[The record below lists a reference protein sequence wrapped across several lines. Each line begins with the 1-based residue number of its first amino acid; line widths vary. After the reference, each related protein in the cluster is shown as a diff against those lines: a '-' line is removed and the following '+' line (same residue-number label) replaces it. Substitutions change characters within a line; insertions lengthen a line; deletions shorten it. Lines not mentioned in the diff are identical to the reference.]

1 MLQRTNALQQKMR
14 VTAVQMPKRRRA
26 WGRGRPK
33 KRKYKR
39 TRRGRRRRRRVRY
52 TMPSKMLVKLRYNTK
67 VTLDPDAT
75 ALGGEHLFRANC
87 IYDPDYTGAGHQ
99 PRGFDQWMGLYHRF
113 HVIGS
118 RIRARCVS
126 IGTET
131 VPFYLGISKS
141 RGGSSNLGI
150 AEENIERI
158 GTSTMVLPGGNNI
171 GRVKSSFSTKR
182 FYKIKNM
189 MDNDQLSGTAS
200 SSPTWVSY
208 YHLYIQPVDTA
219 KNLNAQ
225 IVDVT
230 LDFVAVL
237 SEPSD
242 IAAS

>member
-1 MLQRTNALQQKMR
+1 
-14 VTAVQMPKRRRA
+14 
-26 WGRGRPK
+26 
-33 KRKYKR
+33 
-39 TRRGRRRRRRVRY
+39 
-52 TMPSKMLVKLRYNTK
+52 
-67 VTLDPDAT
+67 
-75 ALGGEHLFRANC
+75 
-87 IYDPDYTGAGHQ
+87 
-99 PRGFDQWMGLYHRF
+99 
-113 HVIGS
+113 
-118 RIRARCVS
+118 
-126 IGTET
+126 
-131 VPFYLGISKS
+131 
-141 RGGSSNLGI
+141 
-150 AEENIERI
+150 
-158 GTSTMVLPGGNNI
+158 MVLPGGNNI

-208 YHLYIQPVDTA
+208 YHLYIQPVDTS